1 MTRQIEVEHA
11 EHCYRFLKETK
22 KRVNLLY
29 GGAGSAKSW
38 SVAQFLLLEKMYKEQ
53 NIRILVTRKTRPA
66 LKKSAWL
73 LVNDLIK
80 KYDLPGCVPNKSD
93 LTLTIGNN
101 QMFFIPLDDPE
112 KLKSIE
118 KINYI
123 WGEEATENTRDD
135 YLQLG
140 LRCRG
145 ENKNGINQLFFS
157 FNPIDELGFLKAI
170 TDNPPDNTAVQ
181 HSTYKDNPFLD
192 DDYIKEIEN
201 LQTQD
206 LTYWKIYGQGIWAS
220 PENII
225 YKNWDIVDEF
235 PEGCDKIGYGLDFGF
250 NNPTALPI
258 IGEKDQEIYID
269 ETLYES
275 GLTNTD
281 LIERLK
287 DLIKNKSDEIIADCA
302 EPQRIEEIDS
312 AGFNVFACIKGKGSV
327 KIGIDRVKR
336 KKLHITK
343 RSTNIIKEIRG
354 YKWREDRHGNVL
366 DEPVP
371 FRDHSMDAIRYYLG
385 HGEDNEPQIR
395 LI

>member
-11 EHCYRFLKETK
+11 EHCYRFLLETK
-22 KRVNLLY
+22 KRVNILF
-29 GGAGSAKSW
+29 GSAGSAKSW
-38 SVAQFLLLEKMYKEQ
+38 STAQFLLLEKLYKEQ
-53 NIRILVTRKTRPA
+53 DIRIIITRKTRPA

-73 LVNDLIK
+73 LINDLIK
-80 KYDLPGCVPNKSD
+80 KYDLPGCVVNKSD
-93 LTLTIGNN
+93 LTLTVGSN

-118 KINYI
+118 NINYA
-123 WGEEATENTRDD
+123 WGEEATELTKDD

-145 ENKNGINQLFFS
+145 ENKNGINQLFFT
-157 FNPIDELGFLKAI
+157 FNPVDEQGFLKEI
-170 TDNPPDNTAVQ
+170 TDNPPENTAVN
-181 HSTYKDNPFLD
+181 HSTYKDNPFNTA
-192 DDYIKEIEN
+192 DYIKEIES
-201 LQTQD
+201 LKTQD

>member
-11 EHCYRFLKETK
+11 EHCYRFLVETK
-22 KRVNLLY
+22 KRVNILY
-29 GGAGSAKSW
+29 GGAGSSKSW
-38 SVAQFLLLEKMYKEQ
+38 SIAQFLLLEKMYKEQ
-53 NIRILVTRKTRPA
+53 DIRMLITMKTRPA
-66 LKKSAWL
+66 LKKAAWL
-73 LVNDLIK
+73 LMNDLIK

-93 LTLTIGNN
+93 LTLTVGNN
-101 QMFFIPLDDPE
+101 QMFFVPLDDPE
-112 KLKSIE
+112 KLKSFE

-123 WGEEATENTRDD
+123 WGEEFTENTWDD
-135 YLQLG
+135 FLQLG

-145 ENKNGINQLFFS
+145 ENKNGKNQLYFS
-157 FNPIDELGFLKAI
+157 FNPVDELSFLKAI

-192 DDYIKEIEN
+192 ADNREYIESLK
-201 LQTQD
+201 TQD
-206 LTYWKIYGQGIWAS
+206 LTYWKIYGQGTWAS

-235 PEGCDKIGYGLDFGF
+235 PECDKVGYGLDFGF
-250 NNPTALPI
+250 NNATALVK
-258 IGEKDQEIYID
+258 IGERDQEIYID

-281 LIERLK
+281 LITRMN
-287 DLIKNKSDEIIADCA
+287 DLIKNKNDEIIADCA
-302 EPQRIEEIDS
+302 EPQRIEEIDN
-312 AGFNVFACIKGKGSV
+312 AGYNVFPCIKGKGSV

-343 RSTNIIKEIRG
+343 RSVNIIKEIKG
-354 YKWREDRHGNVL
+354 YKWKEDRHGHVL

-385 HGEDNEPQIR
+385 HGEDNEPSIR

>member
-1 MTRQIEVEHA
+1 MRDIKVEHA
-11 EHCYRFLKETK
+11 EKCYRFLLETQ
-22 KRVNLLY
+22 KRNNILY
-29 GGAGSAKSW
+29 GSAGSAKSW
-38 SVAQFLLLEKMYKEQ
+38 SIAQFLLLEKLYKEQ
-53 NIRILVTRKTRPA
+53 DIRIIVTRKTRPA
-66 LKKSAWL
+66 LKKSCWL

-80 KYDLPGCVPNKSD
+80 KYDLPDCKPNKAD
-93 LTLTIGNN
+93 LTLTVGKN

-118 KINYI
+118 RINYA
-123 WGEEATENTRDD
+123 WGEEATELTWDD

-157 FNPIDELGFLKAI
+157 FNPIDELGFFKKI
-170 TDNPPDNTAVQ
+170 TENPPDNTGVN
-181 HSTYKDNPFLD
+181 HSTYLDNPFLD
-192 DDYIKEIEN
+192 ADYIAELEGLKKI
-201 LQTQD
+201 D
-206 LTYWKIYGQGIWAS
+206 LTYWKIYGQGVWAS

-235 PEGCDKIGYGLDFGF
+235 PEGCDNIGYGLDFGF
-250 NNPTALPI
+250 NCPTALVKI
-258 IGEKDQEIYID
+258 AIKDQEIYID

-275 GLTNTD
+275 GLTNSD

-287 DLIKNKSDEIIADCA
+287 DLIKNKSYEIIADCA
-302 EPQRIEEIDS
+302 EPARIEEIDN
-312 AGFNVFACIKGKGSV
+312 AGFNIFPCIKGKGSV

-343 RSTNIIKEIRG
+343 RSVNIIKEIRG

-385 HGEDNEPQIR
+385 HGEDNEPSIR

>member
-11 EHCYRFLKETK
+11 EHCYRFLLETK

-29 GGAGSAKSW
+29 GGAGSSKSW
-38 SVAQFLLLEKMYKEQ
+38 SIAQFLLLEKMYKEQ
-53 NIRILVTRKTRPA
+53 DIRMLITMKTRPA
-66 LKKSAWL
+66 LKKAAWL
-73 LVNDLIK
+73 LMNDLIK

-93 LTLTIGNN
+93 LTLTVGNN
-101 QMFFIPLDDPE
+101 QMFFVPLDDPE
-112 KLKSIE
+112 KLKSFE

-123 WGEEATENTRDD
+123 WGEEFTENTWDD
-135 YLQLG
+135 FLQLG

-145 ENKNGINQLFFS
+145 ENKNGKNQLYFS
-157 FNPIDELGFLKAI
+157 FNPVDELSFLKAI

-192 DDYIKEIEN
+192 ADNREYIESLK
-201 LQTQD
+201 TQD
-206 LTYWKIYGQGIWAS
+206 LTYWKIYGQGTWAS

-235 PEGCDKIGYGLDFGF
+235 PECDKVGYGLDFGF
-250 NNPTALPI
+250 NNATALVK
-258 IGEKDQEIYID
+258 IGERDQEIYID

-281 LIERLK
+281 LITRMN
-287 DLIKNKSDEIIADCA
+287 DLIKNKNDEIIADCA
-302 EPQRIEEIDS
+302 EPQRIEEIDN
-312 AGFNVFACIKGKGSV
+312 AGYNVFPCIKGKGSV

-343 RSTNIIKEIRG
+343 RSVNIIKEIKG
-354 YKWREDRHGNVL
+354 YKWKEDRHGHVL